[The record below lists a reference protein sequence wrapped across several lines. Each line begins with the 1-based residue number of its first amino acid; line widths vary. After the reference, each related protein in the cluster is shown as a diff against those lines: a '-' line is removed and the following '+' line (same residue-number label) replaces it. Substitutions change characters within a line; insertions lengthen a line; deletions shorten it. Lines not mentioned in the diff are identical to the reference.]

1 MAAQLS
7 SRVLERGVVGGQV
20 DLCPAGGPHGGDVAL
35 HEAVVDVRVAEA
47 DGQIAPTIAGGDHE
61 PPAQALERDVPE
73 PRRIAAVGDAGVD
86 ADDDGEGSG
95 ADEIEGFGPAR
106 RVLGTEEA

>member
-20 DLCPAGGPHGGDVAL
+20 DLCPAGGPHGCDVAL
-35 HEAVVDVRVAEA
+35 HEAVVDVGVAEA
-47 DGQIAPTIAGGDHE
+47 DGQIAAAITGGDHQ

-73 PRRIAAVGDAGVD
+73 PRRVAAIWDAGVD
-86 ADDDGEGSG
+86 TDDDGEGSG
-95 ADEIEGFGPAR
+95 ADEI
-106 RVLGTEEA
+106 